1 MAVARLLTLKDFSEK
16 EVMFRSAGKILFVIQ
31 AFCLGGWKRIMEDGV
46 GSLEECRHPR

>member
-31 AFCLGGWKRIMEDGV
+31 AFCLGDWKRKMEDGA
-46 GSLEECRHPR
+46 GSLEECRHPQ